1 MILNFI
7 RALLVILLLFVIIVD
22 FDLPIIINTQT
33 NQLFIAIIILIIIIA
48 VDEIIGFLIG
58 LIFLIIYFKFY
69 QKKIMPKSNF
79 ENQNE
84 QSSMTSPSASSFSS
98 FAYSLASPF
107 VSSPSFISSA
117 SLTGL
122 TDYTNNYNANGNGN
136 ANGNDPIT
144 SFFNLFKG
152 DVKPKSYS
160 TQPEIPDHYIQE
172 IKNENCKLIP
182 YISNDLL
189 KAAQNNIY
197 NEEYYKTE
205 IKSDNNFY
213 GIQGLNSDNIH
224 YAAYDNDNYHSPLQ

>member
-22 FDLPIIINTQT
+22 FDLPIIINTKT
-33 NQLFIAIIILIIIIA
+33 NQLFIAIIILLIIIA

-79 ENQNE
+79 ENKNE
-84 QSSMTSPSASSFSS
+84 QSSMSSPLASSFSS
-98 FAYSLASPF
+98 FASSFTSPF
-107 VSSPSFISSA
+107 VSSPSFISSE
-117 SLTGL
+117 SLTN
-122 TDYTNNYNANGNGN
+122 YTNNYTTTAN
-136 ANGNDPIT
+136 NDPIT
-144 SFFNLFKG
+144 SFFNFFNG

-160 TQPEIPDHYIQE
+160 TQPEIPDHYIE
-172 IKNENCKLIP
+172 ELKNENCKLIP
-182 YISNDLL
+182 YISNELL
-189 KAAQNNIY
+189 KAAQTNIY
-197 NEEYYKTE
+197 NEENYKTE

-224 YAAYDNDNYHSPLQ
+224 FAAFDNDNNYHTPLQ